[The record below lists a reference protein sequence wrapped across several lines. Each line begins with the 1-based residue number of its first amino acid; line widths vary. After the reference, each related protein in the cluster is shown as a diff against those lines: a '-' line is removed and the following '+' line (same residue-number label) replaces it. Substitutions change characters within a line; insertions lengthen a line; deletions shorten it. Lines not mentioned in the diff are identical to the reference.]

1 MIDPHI
7 TGSYENYDER
17 YDERFGQGYGNEGT
31 GFRNIGGFGYESTP
45 YASNGIDLRAN
56 RLFQSLEKA
65 GRYAELDKA
74 KRNEHYRAYLLEN
87 FEDTDN
93 EYY

>member
-7 TGSYENYDER
+7 TGSYGGYDE
-17 YDERFGQGYGNEGT
+17 
-31 GFRNIGGFGYESTP
+31 GFGGE
-45 YASNGIDLRAN
+45 GGMDFRAN
-56 RLFQSLEKA
+56 RLYESLEKA

-87 FEDTDN
+87 FDDSED

>member
-7 TGSYENYDER
+7 SGL
-17 YDERFGQGYGNEGT
+17 YGNSDEGFS
-31 GFRNIGGFGYESTP
+31 GDGFGGPVGFGGRPFGAPGFGGE
-45 YASNGIDLRAN
+45 GGMDFRVN
-56 RLFQSLEKA
+56 RLYQSLEKA

-87 FEDTDN
+87 FDDSED

>member
-7 TGSYENYDER
+7 SGSYGNFDEG
-17 YDERFGQGYGNEGT
+17 FGVSGVSGYGE
-31 GFRNIGGFGYESTP
+31 GFGGRPSGYSGFGGEG
-45 YASNGIDLRAN
+45 GIDIRAN
-56 RLFQSLEKA
+56 RLYQSLEKA

-87 FEDTDN
+87 FDDSEN

>member
-7 TGSYENYDER
+7 SGSYGNFDEGF
-17 YDERFGQGYGNEGT
+17 DEGPFGEGGYGYGNMSMRTEGFDIRT
-31 GFRNIGGFGYESTP
+31 
-45 YASNGIDLRAN
+45 N
-56 RLFQSLEKA
+56 RLYQSLEKA

-87 FEDTDN
+87 FDGSED

>member
-1 MIDPHI
+1 MSKSGKI
-7 TGSYENYDER
+7 
-17 YDERFGQGYGNEGT
+17 
-31 GFRNIGGFGYESTP
+31 IGVAAFVLALAAAVLAFFELKQ
-45 YASNGIDLRAN
+45 AKAH
-56 RLFQSLEKA
+56 A

-87 FEDTDN
+87 FDDSED